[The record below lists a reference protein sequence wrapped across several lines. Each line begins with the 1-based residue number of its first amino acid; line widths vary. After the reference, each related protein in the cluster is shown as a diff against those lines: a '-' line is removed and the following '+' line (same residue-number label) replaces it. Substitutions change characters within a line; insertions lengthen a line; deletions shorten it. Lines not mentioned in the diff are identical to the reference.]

1 MKRPSKQQLY
11 AYFILAARCWLSYIL
26 IHYGWGK
33 LTDRQFVLS
42 EKELNTP
49 LKDLN
54 LFRLSFYL
62 AGHEPFK
69 SFIGVSQ
76 MVAGALLI
84 YRRTAIIGAFMSIPI
99 WLNILIWDMT
109 FLGFFGSVFTIR
121 ISYYLL
127 LTAFI
132 LYHYRDRVFPMLG
145 YSVQSKLPKYSFPFW
160 AYLLLPVAGLII
172 EFTPGIPRMIGIL
185 LGWRS

>member
-1 MKRPSKQQLY
+1 MKNIPKQHLY
-11 AYFILAARCWLSYIL
+11 AYFILASRCWMGYIL
-26 IHYGWGK
+26 ISYGWAK
-33 LTDRQFVLS
+33 LTDGQFIIS

-76 MVAGALLI
+76 IVAGALLV
-84 YRRTAIIGAFMSIPI
+84 YRRTCIIGAFMSIPI
-99 WLNILIWDMT
+99 WLNILVWDMT
-109 FLGFFGSVFTIR
+109 FLGFFGWTFTIR

-127 LTAFI
+127 LTGLI
-132 LYHYRDRVFPMLG
+132 LYHYRDRVFPLLG
-145 YSVQSKLPKYSFPFW
+145 YSVQNKVPKFTYPFW
-160 AYLLLPVAGLII
+160 AYLLLPVAGFII
-172 EFTPGIPRMIGIL
+172 EFAPGIPRMISVL
-185 LGWRS
+185 LGW